1 MLRVRRL
8 TGTGKEDEEEREGNL
23 LGLINKIGFI
33 FHINF
38 IFLNDFIFL
47 VELTTIYLCIRR
59 SWVEVNLSDSA

>member
-38 IFLNDFIFL
+38 IFL